1 MRKLIL
7 SFVLAA
13 AGAVGLT
20 ATQPARAYDD
30 GRIFVSIG
38 DVAFSYGRPYHRHS
52 RAPLYVVQESWGPR
66 YYYNPPVVYA
76 PRYYDPPRRH
86 YAPVHYQTPYYAN
99 GYRDHDRRD
108 NRYNRYRD
116 YDRHHDRRDDRRHDR
131 RDDRR
136 DRRDYRGHR

>member
-7 SFVLAA
+7 SFVLAT

-52 RAPLYVVQESWGPR
+52 RAPLYVVHESWGPR
-66 YYYNPPVVYA
+66 YYYHAPVYRAPVYS
-76 PRYYDPPRRH
+76 PRYYAPPPPPRY
-86 YAPVHYQTPYYAN
+86 YAPVRYDRRYAD
-99 GYRDHDRRD
+99 GYRDGWRHHDRHDRHD
-108 NRYNRYRD
+108 RYDRRHRD
-116 YDRHHDRRDDRRHDR
+116 YDRRY
-131 RDDRR
+131 R
-136 DRRDYRGHR
+136 DRR

>member
-7 SFVLAA
+7 SFVLAT

-52 RAPLYVVQESWGPR
+52 RAPLYVVHESWGPR
-66 YYYNPPVVYA
+66 YYYNA
-76 PRYYDPPRRH
+76 PRYYAPPPPRRH
-86 YAPVHYQTPYYAN
+86 YAPVYYSPPSYAQ
-99 GYRDHDRRD
+99 GYRDGRRHERYDDRYDRH
-108 NRYNRYRD
+108 RH
-116 YDRHHDRRDDRRHDR
+116 YDRHHDRRY
-131 RDDRR
+131 RDHR
-136 DRRDYRGHR
+136 DRR